1 MPANDVARPLFSGV
15 ASSYDVASQLL
26 SYGQYRRWHRWLL
39 EQLSLPTP
47 ALVLDMA
54 TGTGALAFRLA
65 RRPQVR
71 VVAADI
77 TRAMLLQAQARAAR
91 DGADRSADTRPQAP
105 AIDLLEC
112 TAEAIPFPD
121 AAFDAVIFT
130 YLLRYVSDVPATLR
144 ELTRVVR
151 PGGMMLSQDFAV
163 PHGVFYPLWRLHT
176 DLVLR
181 LGGALISPGWR
192 RAGAFLGTSIRE
204 FYRRWPEERIVD
216 LWREC
221 GFPDVQARRLSLG
234 GALIMWG
241 TKAS

>member
-1 MPANDVARPLFSGV
+1 MPTNDIARPLFSGV
-15 ASSYDVASQLL
+15 ASSYELASQLL
-26 SYGQYRRWHRWLL
+26 SYGQYRRWHR
-39 EQLSLPTP
+39 SLVEKLVLPEP

-54 TGTGALAFRLA
+54 TGTGAVAFRVA

-71 VVAADI
+71 VVAADV
-77 TRAMLLQAQARAAR
+77 TRAMLLQAQARAAG
-91 DGADRSADTRPQAP
+91 DGRPP
-105 AIDLLEC
+105 AIDLMEC
-112 TAEAIPFPD
+112 TAEAMPFPD

-163 PHGVFYPLWRLHT
+163 PRGVFYPLWRLHT

-192 RAGAFLGTSIRE
+192 RAGAFLGGSIRD
-204 FYRRWPEERIVD
+204 FYQRWPEERILD

-221 GFPDVQARRLSLG
+221 GFPEVKAKRLSLG
-234 GALIMWG
+234 GAIIMWG
-241 TKAS
+241 TRDS

>member
-1 MPANDVARPLFSGV
+1 MPTKDIARPLFSGV
-15 ASSYDVASQLL
+15 ASSYELASQLL
-26 SYGQYRRWHRWLL
+26 SYGQYRRWHG
-39 EQLSLPTP
+39 SLVEKLVLPEP

-54 TGTGALAFRLA
+54 TGTGAVAFRVA

-71 VVAADI
+71 VIAADV

-91 DGADRSADTRPQAP
+91 DGRPP
-105 AIDLLEC
+105 PIDLIEC
-112 TAEAIPFPD
+112 TAEAMPFPD

-192 RAGAFLGTSIRE
+192 RAGAFLGGSIRD
-204 FYRRWPEERIVD
+204 FYQRWPEERILD

-221 GFPDVQARRLSLG
+221 GFPDVRAKRLSLG
-234 GALIMWG
+234 GAIIMWG
-241 TKAS
+241 TRDS

>member
-1 MPANDVARPLFSGV
+1 MPANDIARPLFSGV
-15 ASSYDVASQLL
+15 ASSYELASQLL
-26 SYGQYRRWHRWLL
+26 SYGQYRRWHR
-39 EQLSLPTP
+39 SLVEKLVLPEP

-54 TGTGALAFRLA
+54 TGTGAVAFRVT

-71 VVAADI
+71 VVAADV

-91 DGADRSADTRPQAP
+91 DGRPP
-105 AIDLLEC
+105 PIDLMEC
-112 TAEAIPFPD
+112 TAEAMPFPD

-163 PHGVFYPLWRLHT
+163 PRGVFYPLWRLHT

-192 RAGAFLGTSIRE
+192 RAGAFLGGSIRDL
-204 FYRRWPEERIVD
+204 YRRWPEERILD

-221 GFPDVQARRLSLG
+221 GFPNVRAKRLSLG
-234 GALIMWG
+234 GAIIMWG
-241 TKAS
+241 TRTP

>member
-1 MPANDVARPLFSGV
+1 MPANDIARPLFSGV
-15 ASSYDVASQLL
+15 ASSYEWASLLL
-26 SYGQYRRWHRWLL
+26 SYGQYRRWHRSLL
-39 EQLSLPTP
+39 ERLTLPAP

-54 TGTGALAFRLA
+54 TGTGAVAFRVA

-71 VVAADI
+71 VIAGDI
-77 TRAMLLQAQARAAR
+77 TRAMLLQAQARATR
-91 DGADRSADTRPQAP
+91 DGQS
-105 AIDLLEC
+105 AIDLIEC

-144 ELTRVVR
+144 ELARVLR

-163 PHGVFYPLWRLHT
+163 PRGVFYPLWRLHT
-176 DLVLR
+176 DVVLR
-181 LGGALISPGWR
+181 LGGALISRGWG
-192 RAGAFLGTSIRE
+192 RAGAFLGGSIRD
-204 FYRRWPEERIVD
+204 FYRRWPEERIVQA
-216 LWREC
+216 WREC
-221 GFPDVQARRLSLG
+221 GFPDAQAKRLSVG

>member
-1 MPANDVARPLFSGV
+1 MPANDIARPLFSGV
-15 ASSYDVASQLL
+15 ASSYELASQLL
-26 SYGQYRRWHRWLL
+26 SYGQYRRWHR
-39 EQLSLPTP
+39 SLVEKLVLPEP

-54 TGTGALAFRLA
+54 TGTGAVAFRVA

-71 VVAADI
+71 VIAADV

-91 DGADRSADTRPQAP
+91 DGRPP
-105 AIDLLEC
+105 PIDLIEC
-112 TAEAIPFPD
+112 TAEAVPFPD

-163 PHGVFYPLWRLHT
+163 PRGVFYPLWRLHT

-192 RAGAFLGTSIRE
+192 RAGAFLGGSIRD
-204 FYRRWPEERIVD
+204 FYWRWPEERILQ

-221 GFPDVQARRLSLG
+221 GFPDVKAKRLSLG

-241 TKAS
+241 TRDS

>member
-1 MPANDVARPLFSGV
+1 MPDNDIARPLFSGV
-15 ASSYDVASQLL
+15 ASSYELASQLL
-26 SYGQYRRWHRWLL
+26 SYGQYRRWHR
-39 EQLSLPTP
+39 SLVDKLVLPEP

-54 TGTGALAFRLA
+54 TGTGAVAFRVA

-71 VVAADI
+71 VIAADV

-91 DGADRSADTRPQAP
+91 NGRPP
-105 AIDLLEC
+105 PIDLIEC
-112 TAEAIPFPD
+112 TAEAMPFPD

-163 PHGVFYPLWRLHT
+163 PRGVFYPLWRLHT

-192 RAGAFLGTSIRE
+192 RAGAFLGGSIRD
-204 FYRRWPEERIVD
+204 FYRRWPEEGILR

-221 GFPDVQARRLSLG
+221 GFPDVRAKRLSLG

-241 TKAS
+241 TRAS

>member
-15 ASSYDVASQLL
+15 ASTYELASQLL
-26 SYGQYRRWHRWLL
+26 SYGQYRRWHRRLL
-39 EQLSLPTP
+39 ARLTLPAP
-47 ALVLDMA
+47 ARVLDMA
-54 TGTGALAFRLA
+54 TGTGAVAFRLA
-65 RRPQVR
+65 QRPGLR

-77 TRAMLLQAQARAAR
+77 TRPMLLQAQARATR
-91 DGADRSADTRPQAP
+91 DGRSPP
-105 AIDLLEC
+105 IDLLEC

-163 PHGVFYPLWRLHT
+163 PRGVFYPLWRLHT
-176 DLVLR
+176 DVVLR

-192 RAGAFLGTSIRE
+192 RAGAFLGGSIRG
-204 FYRRWPEERIVD
+204 FYRRWPEERILQV
-216 LWREC
+216 WREC
-221 GFPDVQARRLSLG
+221 GFPDVQAERLSLG
-234 GALIMWG
+234 GAVVMWG
-241 TKAS
+241 TKAF

>member
-1 MPANDVARPLFSGV
+1 MTSGNDIARPLFSGV
-15 ASSYDVASQLL
+15 ASSYEFASQLL
-26 SYGQYRRWHRWLL
+26 SYGQYRRWHRRLL
-39 EQLSLPTP
+39 ARLTLQSP
-47 ALVLDMA
+47 ARVLDMA
-54 TGTGALAFRLA
+54 SGTGAVAFRLA
-65 RRPQVR
+65 QRRGFQ

-77 TRAMLLQAQARAAR
+77 TRPMLLQAQARAAR
-91 DGADRSADTRPQAP
+91 DGHSPP
-105 AIDLLEC
+105 IDLIEC

-121 AAFDAVIFT
+121 ATFDAVIFT

-163 PHGVFYPLWRLHT
+163 PRGVFYPLWRVHT

-192 RAGAFLGTSIRE
+192 RAGAFLGGSIRG
-204 FYRRWPEERIVD
+204 FYQRWPEERILQ

-221 GFPDVQARRLSLG
+221 GFADARAERLSLG
-234 GALIMWG
+234 GAVIMWG

>member
-1 MPANDVARPLFSGV
+1 MPANNIARPLFSGV
-15 ASSYDVASQLL
+15 ASSYEWASQLL
-26 SYGQYRRWHRWLL
+26 SYGQYRRWHRRLL
-39 EQLSLPTP
+39 AQLALPAL

-54 TGTGALAFRLA
+54 TGTGAVAFQVA
-65 RRPQVR
+65 RRPGFQ

-77 TRAMLLQAQARAAR
+77 TRPMLLQAQARATR
-91 DGADRSADTRPQAP
+91 DGKAA
-105 AIDLLEC
+105 AIDLIEC
-112 TAEAIPFPD
+112 TAEATPFPD

-151 PGGMMLSQDFAV
+151 PGGMMLSLDFAV
-163 PHGVFYPLWRLHT
+163 PRGVFYPLWRLHT
-176 DLVLR
+176 DLVLP

-192 RAGAFLGTSIRE
+192 RAGAFLGTSIRD
-204 FYRRWPEERIVD
+204 FHRRWPEDRILQ

-221 GFPDVQARRLSLG
+221 GFRDVQAKRLSLG
-234 GALIMWG
+234 GAVIMWG

>member
-1 MPANDVARPLFSGV
+1 MPASDIARPLFSGV
-15 ASSYDVASQLL
+15 ASSYELASQIL
-26 SYGQYRRWHRWLL
+26 SYGQYQRWHRRLV
-39 EQLSLPTP
+39 EQLTVPTP

-54 TGTGALAFRLA
+54 TGTGAVAFRIA
-65 RRPQVR
+65 RRPGVR
-71 VVAADI
+71 VIAADI

-91 DGADRSADTRPQAP
+91 DGRAP
-105 AIDLLEC
+105 AIDLIEC

-144 ELTRVVR
+144 ELGRVVR

-163 PHGVFYPLWRLHT
+163 PRGVFYPLWRLHT

-192 RAGAFLGTSIRE
+192 RAGAFLGGSIRE
-204 FYRRWPEERIVD
+204 FYRRWPEERLLQ

-221 GFPDVQARRLSLG
+221 GFPNVQAKRLSLG

>member
-1 MPANDVARPLFSGV
+1 MPQRDIARPLFSGV
-15 ASSYDVASQLL
+15 ASSYEWASQLL
-26 SYGQYRRWHRWLL
+26 SYGQYRRWHK
-39 EQLSLPTP
+39 SLVEKLVVPEP

-54 TGTGALAFRLA
+54 TGTGAVAFRVV

-71 VVAADI
+71 VVAADV
-77 TRAMLLQAQARAAR
+77 TRAMLIQAQTRASR
-91 DGADRSADTRPQAP
+91 DRRPAP
-105 AIDLLEC
+105 IDLVEC
-112 TAEAIPFPD
+112 SAEAMPFPD

-163 PHGVFYPLWRLHT
+163 PSGVFYPLWRLHT

-181 LGGALISPGWR
+181 FGGALISPGWR
-192 RAGAFLGTSIRE
+192 RAGAFLGGSIRD
-204 FYRRWPEERIVD
+204 FYRRWPEESLFR

-221 GFPDVQARRLSLG
+221 GFADVRAERLSLG

-241 TKAS
+241 TRAS

>member
-1 MPANDVARPLFSGV
+1 MPSIDIARPLFSGV
-15 ASSYDVASQLL
+15 ASSYEFASQLL
-26 SYGQYRRWHRWLL
+26 SYGQYRRWHRYLV
-39 EQLSLPTP
+39 EQLTLPAS

-54 TGTGALAFRLA
+54 TGTGAIAFRIA

-77 TRAMLLQAQARAAR
+77 TRAMLLQAQERAAR
-91 DGADRSADTRPQAP
+91 DGHPP
-105 AIDLLEC
+105 PIDLIEC
-112 TAEAIPFPD
+112 TAEAIPFRD

-163 PHGVFYPLWRLHT
+163 PRGVFYPLWRLHT

-181 LGGALISPGWR
+181 VGGALLSPGWR
-192 RAGAFLGTSIRE
+192 RAGAFLGGSIRD
-204 FYRRWPEERIVD
+204 FYRRWPEESIVR

-221 GFPDVQARRLSLG
+221 GFPDVQAKRLSLG
-234 GALIMWG
+234 GALVMWG

>member
-1 MPANDVARPLFSGV
+1 MPSNDIARPLFSGV
-15 ASSYDVASQLL
+15 ASSYEFASQLF
-26 SYGQYRRWHRWLL
+26 SYGQYRRWHRFLV
-39 EQLSLPTP
+39 EQLTLPAP

-54 TGTGALAFRLA
+54 TGTGAVAFRIA
-65 RRPQVR
+65 RRPRVR

-77 TRAMLLQAQARAAR
+77 TRAMLLQAQERAVR
-91 DGADRSADTRPQAP
+91 DGKAP
-105 AIDLLEC
+105 PIDLIEC

-163 PHGVFYPLWRLHT
+163 PRGVFYPLWRVHT

-181 LGGALISPGWR
+181 MGGALLSPGWR
-192 RAGAFLGTSIRE
+192 RAGAFLGGSIRD
-204 FYRRWPEERIVD
+204 FYQRWPEESIVR
-216 LWREC
+216 LWRES
-221 GFPDVQARRLSLG
+221 GFPDVQAKRLSLG
-234 GALIMWG
+234 GALVMWG
-241 TKAS
+241 TRAS

>member
-1 MPANDVARPLFSGV
+1 MPDNNVARPLFSGV
-15 ASSYDVASQLL
+15 ASSYECASQLF
-26 SYGQYRRWHRWLL
+26 SYGQYRRWHRYLL
-39 EQLSLPTP
+39 AQLTLPAP

-54 TGTGALAFRLA
+54 TGTGTVAFQIA
-65 RRPQVR
+65 RRRGFQVIG
-71 VVAADI
+71 ADI
-77 TRAMLLQAQARAAR
+77 TRPMLLRAKARATR
-91 DGADRSADTRPQAP
+91 DSRPP
-105 AIDLLEC
+105 AIDLIEC

-121 AAFDAVIFT
+121 EAFDAVIFT

-163 PHGVFYPLWRLHT
+163 PRGVFYPLWRLHT

-181 LGGALISPGWR
+181 LGGAVISPGWR
-192 RAGAFLGTSIRE
+192 RAGAFLGPNIRD
-204 FYRRWPEERIVD
+204 FYRRWSEDRIVQ

-234 GALIMWG
+234 GAVIMWG

>member
-1 MPANDVARPLFSGV
+1 MPSKDIARPLFSGV
-15 ASSYDVASQLL
+15 ASSYEFASQLL
-26 SYGQYRRWHRWLL
+26 SYGQYRGWHRYLVG
-39 EQLSLPTP
+39 QLTLPTP

-54 TGTGALAFRLA
+54 TGTGAVAFRIA

-77 TRAMLLQAQARAAR
+77 TRAMLLQAQERASR
-91 DGADRSADTRPQAP
+91 DGQAP
-105 AIDLLEC
+105 PIDLVEC
-112 TAEAIPFPD
+112 TAEAMPFPD

-163 PHGVFYPLWRLHT
+163 PRGVFYPLWRIHT
-176 DLVLR
+176 DVVLR
-181 LGGALISPGWR
+181 LGGALLSPGWR
-192 RAGAFLGTSIRE
+192 RAGAFLGGSIRE
-204 FYRRWPEERIVD
+204 FYRSWPEESIIR

-221 GFPDVQARRLSLG
+221 GFPDVQAKRLSLG
-234 GALIMWG
+234 GALVMWG

>member
-1 MPANDVARPLFSGV
+1 MPTNDIARPLFSGV
-15 ASSYDVASQLL
+15 ASSYELASQML
-26 SYGQYRRWHRWLL
+26 SYGQYRRWHR
-39 EQLSLPTP
+39 SLVDKLVLPEP

-54 TGTGALAFRLA
+54 TGTGAVAFRVA
-65 RRPQVR
+65 RRPQIR
-71 VVAADI
+71 VVAADV

-91 DGADRSADTRPQAP
+91 DGRPP
-105 AIDLLEC
+105 PIDLMEC
-112 TAEAIPFPD
+112 TAEAMPFPD

-163 PHGVFYPLWRLHT
+163 PRGVFYPLWRLHT

-192 RAGAFLGTSIRE
+192 RAGAFLGGSIRD
-204 FYRRWPEERIVD
+204 FYQRWPEERILE

-221 GFPDVQARRLSLG
+221 GFPDVRAKRLSLG
-234 GALIMWG
+234 GAIIMWG
-241 TKAS
+241 TRDS

>member
-1 MPANDVARPLFSGV
+1 MPTNDIARPLFSGV
-15 ASSYDVASQLL
+15 ASSYELASQLL
-26 SYGQYRRWHRWLL
+26 SYGQYRRWHR
-39 EQLSLPTP
+39 SLVDKLVLPEP

-54 TGTGALAFRLA
+54 TGTGAVAFRVA
-65 RRPQVR
+65 RRSQVR
-71 VVAADI
+71 VIAADV

-91 DGADRSADTRPQAP
+91 DGRTPP
-105 AIDLLEC
+105 IDLIEC
-112 TAEAIPFPD
+112 TAEAMPFPD

-181 LGGALISPGWR
+181 LGGAVISPGWR
-192 RAGAFLGTSIRE
+192 RAGAFLGGSIRD
-204 FYRRWPEERIVD
+204 FYRRWPEERILH

-221 GFPDVQARRLSLG
+221 GFPDVRAKRLSLG

-241 TKAS
+241 TRAS

>member
-1 MPANDVARPLFSGV
+1 MPANDIARPLFSGV
-15 ASSYDVASQLL
+15 ASSYELASQLL
-26 SYGQYRRWHRWLL
+26 SYGQYRRWHRSLV
-39 EQLSLPTP
+39 EQLVLPAP

-54 TGTGALAFRLA
+54 TGTGAVAFRVA

-71 VVAADI
+71 VIAADV

-91 DGADRSADTRPQAP
+91 DGRPP
-105 AIDLLEC
+105 PIDLIEC

-163 PHGVFYPLWRLHT
+163 PRGVFYPLWRLHT
-176 DLVLR
+176 DLVLH

-192 RAGAFLGTSIRE
+192 RAGAFLGGSIRD
-204 FYRRWPEERIVD
+204 FYRRWPEERILQ

-221 GFPDVQARRLSLG
+221 GFPDVKAKRLSLG

-241 TKAS
+241 TRDS

>member
-1 MPANDVARPLFSGV
+1 MPDNDIARPLFSGV
-15 ASSYDVASQLL
+15 ASSYELASQLL
-26 SYGQYRRWHRWLL
+26 SYGQYRRWHR
-39 EQLSLPTP
+39 SLVDKLVLPMP

-54 TGTGALAFRLA
+54 TGTGAVAFRVA
-65 RRPQVR
+65 RRPEVR
-71 VVAADI
+71 VIAADV
-77 TRAMLLQAQARAAR
+77 TRAMLLQAQAGAAR
-91 DGADRSADTRPQAP
+91 NGRPP
-105 AIDLLEC
+105 PIDLIEC
-112 TAEAIPFPD
+112 TAEAMPFPD

-163 PHGVFYPLWRLHT
+163 PRGVFYPLWRLHT

-192 RAGAFLGTSIRE
+192 RAGAFLGGSIRD
-204 FYRRWPEERIVD
+204 FYRRWPEESILR

-221 GFPDVQARRLSLG
+221 GFPDVRAKRLSLG

-241 TKAS
+241 TRAS

>member
-1 MPANDVARPLFSGV
+1 MPTKDIARPLFSGV
-15 ASSYDVASQLL
+15 ASSYELASQLL
-26 SYGQYRRWHRWLL
+26 SYGQYRRWHG
-39 EQLSLPTP
+39 SLVEKLVLPEP

-54 TGTGALAFRLA
+54 TGTGAVAFRVA

-71 VVAADI
+71 VIAADV

-91 DGADRSADTRPQAP
+91 DGRPP
-105 AIDLLEC
+105 PIDLIEC
-112 TAEAIPFPD
+112 TAEAMPFPD

-130 YLLRYVSDVPATLR
+130 YLLRYVSDVAATLR

-151 PGGMMLSQDFAV
+151 PGGMLLSQDFAM
-163 PHGVFYPLWRLHT
+163 PRGVFYPLWRLHT

-192 RAGAFLGTSIRE
+192 RAGAFLGGSIRD
-204 FYRRWPEERIVD
+204 FYQRWPEERILD

-221 GFPDVQARRLSLG
+221 GFPDVRAKRLSLG
-234 GALIMWG
+234 GAIIMWG
-241 TKAS
+241 TRDS

>member
-1 MPANDVARPLFSGV
+1 MPPKDVARPLFSGV
-15 ASSYDVASQLL
+15 ASSYDVTSQVL
-26 SYGQYRRWHRWLL
+26 SYGQYRRWHRILL
-39 EQLSLPTP
+39 EQLTLPAP
-47 ALVLDMA
+47 ATVLDMA

-65 RRPQVR
+65 RRPEVR

-77 TRAMLLQAQARAAR
+77 TRAMLVEARARATR
-91 DGADRSADTRPQAP
+91 DGQAP
-105 AIDLLEC
+105 AIDLMEC

-192 RAGAFLGTSIRE
+192 RAGAFLGGSIRG
-204 FYRRWPEERIVD
+204 FYQRWPEERIID

>member
-1 MPANDVARPLFSGV
+1 MPTKDVARPLFSGV
-15 ASSYDVASQLL
+15 ASSYDVTSQLL
-26 SYGQYRRWHRWLL
+26 SYGQYRRWHRILL
-39 EQLSLPTP
+39 EQLTLPAP
-47 ALVLDMA
+47 ATVLDMA

-65 RRPQVR
+65 RRPEVR

-77 TRAMLLQAQARAAR
+77 TRAMLLQARARAAR
-91 DGADRSADTRPQAP
+91 DGQAP
-105 AIDLLEC
+105 AIDLMEC

-121 AAFDAVIFT
+121 AAVDAVLFT

-163 PHGVFYPLWRLHT
+163 PHGVFYGLWRLHT
-176 DLVLR
+176 DFVLR

-192 RAGAFLGTSIRE
+192 RAGAFLGGSIRG
-204 FYRRWPEERIVD
+204 FYQRWPEGRIVD

>member
-1 MPANDVARPLFSGV
+1 MPTKDIARPLFSGV
-15 ASSYDVASQLL
+15 ASSYELASQLL
-26 SYGQYRRWHRWLL
+26 SYGQYRRWHG
-39 EQLSLPTP
+39 SLVEKLVLPEP

-54 TGTGALAFRLA
+54 TGTGAVAFRVA

-71 VVAADI
+71 VIAADV

-91 DGADRSADTRPQAP
+91 DGRPP
-105 AIDLLEC
+105 PIDLIEC
-112 TAEAIPFPD
+112 TAEAMPFPD

-130 YLLRYVSDVPATLR
+130 YLLRYVSDVAATLR

-151 PGGMMLSQDFAV
+151 PGGMLLSQDFAM
-163 PHGVFYPLWRLHT
+163 PRGVFYPLWRLHT

-192 RAGAFLGTSIRE
+192 RAGAFLGGSIRD
-204 FYRRWPEERIVD
+204 FYQRWPEERILD

-221 GFPDVQARRLSLG
+221 GFPDVRAKRLSLR
-234 GALIMWG
+234 GAIIMWG
-241 TKAS
+241 TRDS

>member
-1 MPANDVARPLFSGV
+1 VPSKDIARPLFSGV
-15 ASSYDVASQLL
+15 ASTYEFASQFF
-26 SYGQYRRWHRWLL
+26 SYGQYRGWHRYLVEKL
-39 EQLSLPTP
+39 ALPAP

-54 TGTGALAFRLA
+54 TGTGAVAFRIV

-77 TRAMLLQAQARAAR
+77 TRAMLLEAQERASR
-91 DGADRSADTRPQAP
+91 EGQPSP
-105 AIDLLEC
+105 IDLIEC

-163 PHGVFYPLWRLHT
+163 PRGVFYPLWRLHT
-176 DLVLR
+176 DVVLR
-181 LGGALISPGWR
+181 LGGALLSPGWR
-192 RAGAFLGTSIRE
+192 RAGAFLGGSIRE
-204 FYRRWPEERIVD
+204 FYQRWPEDSLVR

-221 GFPDVQARRLSLG
+221 GFPDVRAKRLSLG
-234 GALIMWG
+234 GALVMWG

>member
-1 MPANDVARPLFSGV
+1 MPTNDIARPLFSGV
-15 ASSYDVASQLL
+15 ASSYELASQLL
-26 SYGQYRRWHRWLL
+26 SYGQYRRWHR
-39 EQLSLPTP
+39 SLVEKLDLPEP

-54 TGTGALAFRLA
+54 TGTGAVAFRVA
-65 RRPQVR
+65 QRPQVR
-71 VVAADI
+71 VIAADV

-91 DGADRSADTRPQAP
+91 DGRSPP
-105 AIDLLEC
+105 IDLMEC
-112 TAEAIPFPD
+112 TAEAMPFPD
-121 AAFDAVIFT
+121 ASFDAVIFT

-163 PHGVFYPLWRLHT
+163 PRGVFYPLWRLHT

-192 RAGAFLGTSIRE
+192 RAGAFLGGSIRD
-204 FYRRWPEERIVD
+204 FYRRWPEERILH

-221 GFPDVQARRLSLG
+221 GFPDVKAKRLSLG

-241 TKAS
+241 TRDS

>member
-15 ASSYDVASQLL
+15 ASSYEFASQLF
-26 SYGQYRRWHRWLL
+26 SYGQYRLWHRYLVGRL
-39 EQLSLPTP
+39 RLPAP

-54 TGTGALAFRLA
+54 TGTGAIAFRVA

-71 VVAADI
+71 VVGADI
-77 TRAMLLQAQARAAR
+77 TRAMLLQAQARASR
-91 DGADRSADTRPQAP
+91 DGRAP
-105 AIDLLEC
+105 SIDLIEC

-121 AAFDAVIFT
+121 AAFDAVVFT

-151 PGGMMLSQDFAV
+151 PGGMMVSQDFAV
-163 PHGVFYPLWRLHT
+163 PRGIFYPLWRLHT

-181 LGGALISPGWR
+181 VGGAVLSPGWR
-192 RAGAFLGTSIRE
+192 RAGAFLGGSIRD
-204 FYRRWPEERIVD
+204 FYRRWPEESLVR

-221 GFPDVQARRLSLG
+221 GFPDVQAKWLSLG
-234 GALIMWG
+234 GALVMWG

>member
-1 MPANDVARPLFSGV
+1 MPTNDIARPLFSGV
-15 ASSYDVASQLL
+15 ASSYELASQLL
-26 SYGQYRRWHRWLL
+26 SYGQYRRWHR
-39 EQLSLPTP
+39 SLVEKLVVPEP

-54 TGTGALAFRLA
+54 TGTGAVAFRVA

-71 VVAADI
+71 VVAADV
-77 TRAMLLQAQARAAR
+77 TRAMLLQAQARA
-91 DGADRSADTRPQAP
+91 DGDGRRP
-105 AIDLLEC
+105 AIDLIEC
-112 TAEAIPFPD
+112 TAEAMPFPD
-121 AAFDAVIFT
+121 ASFDAVIFT

-163 PHGVFYPLWRLHT
+163 PRGVFYPLWRLHT

-192 RAGAFLGTSIRE
+192 RAGAFLGGSIRD
-204 FYRRWPEERIVD
+204 FYQRWPEERILD

-221 GFPDVQARRLSLG
+221 GFPDVKAKRLSLG
-234 GALIMWG
+234 GAIIMWG
-241 TKAS
+241 TRAS